1 MRNFARRTAL
11 VSVRTVR
18 VMPTWD
24 CWHRVEYRRE
34 VAVGHRTHEY
44 TEIVEDAGWT
54 FQAQGA

>member
-1 MRNFARRTAL
+1 MR
-11 VSVRTVR
+11 
-18 VMPTWD
+18 TWD

-54 FQAQGA
+54 FRRKEPEQRFVVLHADVRRTFSTG